1 VIGKPRVEII
11 AASAGSGKTHRLA
24 TTFLEE
30 VAEERVRPEAVVAV
44 TFTVKAAAELE
55 ERVRSYLVR
64 ERRTAEAQ
72 RLGAARIGT
81 VHGVCARL
89 LSEFAFE
96 LGLSPRQ
103 IVLDSKAAAVA
114 LGEALESAMTPERA
128 RRAAALG
135 SRMHDFHVRQVAQEL
150 IKLARINAIPAE
162 ELRKC
167 APRSW
172 QGLQALLG
180 APLDSGPRME
190 GDLLAALEAFER
202 DSPEADRTKA
212 TTKARRVVG
221 TALNRLRSGRSPK
234 WADWARLAKLGTGKQ
249 SRPAAEAVRQSV
261 AGFGRHPLLHRD
273 LEEAIDLVF
282 DVAADALGEY
292 QTYKRERGAVDF
304 TDQLALALEA
314 LRTPGVQAELAGEID
329 LVLVD
334 EFQDTNPIQLAIF
347 VELAKLARRS
357 IWVGDQKQAIF
368 GFLQADPA
376 LMDAAI
382 EALLGDEPVTLDTSY
397 RSRPE
402 LVHLTSAVFA
412 PAFERVGIPSARTIL
427 KPTAEQEP
435 DGLGPIVERWHLEG
449 RTKRDRAAA
458 MATGVRDLLADSS
471 VRVRDGE
478 GETRRPR
485 PADIAVLC
493 RRNDECLA
501 IAEELHAIGLSSV
514 VERRGLFLAP
524 EVQLVLAGLRRW
536 ADPRDALSAAIL
548 ARLGAPDGGE
558 EAWLEAALR
567 SPYAGEFSE
576 QELVAVIEAR
586 RSAQPA
592 AGLLDALD
600 HVLEAVRAP
609 ETAAAWGEA
618 SQRLGNLEALRSLAL
633 TYLSECA
640 ARRVPATIGGF
651 LGWLE
656 TVEESEQDGRAQVG
670 GRDAVV
676 VSTFHGAKGLEW
688 PITIV
693 LDQER
698 EHGVTA
704 LGVHVAEEDQA
715 FDFEDPLAGRWLRY
729 WPNPF
734 HPSQKTFLHD
744 DLAGHP
750 VTQALE
756 QRERREILRLIYV
769 AWTRAKDRLIVAS
782 KPTRGLE
789 KVFERI
795 ADDSGPLVREPKE
808 DEVVWA
814 GRGVALQRRT
824 LTVSEPAWEENTGG
838 EVYEAAGPRE
848 RPPAYLSPS
857 AQEARGTAGEP
868 ERLGER
874 LALSGAPDI
883 KVVGEVLHRFLA
895 ADRVES
901 SVEDRQEL
909 AREIVARWGIDGNI
923 EAADLVA
930 ASDRLRSWIAAKW
943 PGANWHREWPV
954 AHRLADGS
962 VVRGFADLVLELD
975 DGFVVVDHKTFPGGL
990 EAAQER
996 AVEYAGQLGAYAGAI
1011 AAATGK
1017 RHLGSFIHLPVS
1029 GLVVEVYQ
1037 D

>member
-1 VIGKPRVEII
+1 
-11 AASAGSGKTHRLA
+11 
-24 TTFLEE
+24 
-30 VAEERVRPEAVVAV
+30 
-44 TFTVKAAAELE
+44 
-55 ERVRSYLVR
+55 
-64 ERRTAEAQ
+64 
-72 RLGAARIGT
+72 
-81 VHGVCARL
+81 
-89 LSEFAFE
+89 
-96 LGLSPRQ
+96 
-103 IVLDSKAAAVA
+103 
-114 LGEALESAMTPERA
+114 MRA
-128 RRAAALG
+128 
-135 SRMHDFHVRQVAQEL
+135 
-150 IKLARINAIPAE
+150 
-162 ELRKC
+162 
-167 APRSW
+167 
-172 QGLQALLG
+172 
-180 APLDSGPRME
+180 
-190 GDLLAALEAFER
+190 
-202 DSPEADRTKA
+202 
-212 TTKARRVVG
+212 
-221 TALNRLRSGRSPK
+221 ALNRLRTGRSPR
-234 WADWARLAKLGTGKQ
+234 WADWARLAKLSPGAK
-249 SRPAAEAVRQSV
+249 SRPPGEAVSRGGCGLRPPPPAAQGPRRRRPS
-261 AGFGRHPLLHRD
+261 
-273 LEEAIDLVF
+273 LVF

-347 VELAKLARRS
+347 VELAKLAKRS

-382 EALLGDEPVTLDTSY
+382 EALLGEEPVTLDTSF

-412 PAFERVGIPSARTIL
+412 PAFERVGIPSARTVL
-427 KPTAEQEP
+427 KPTEEQEP

-471 VRVRDGE
+471 VRVRAEG

-485 PADIAVLC
+485 PADVAVLC
-493 RRNDECLA
+493 RKNDECLA

-548 ARLGAPDGGE
+548 ARLAGAPDGGE

-576 QELVAVIEAR
+576 QEMVAAIEAR
-586 RSAQPA
+586 RSAQPT

-600 HVLEAVRAP
+600 QVLEAVQAP

-618 SQRLGNLEALRSLAL
+618 AQRLGNLEALRSLAL

-656 TVEESEQDGRAQVG
+656 TVGESEQDGRAQVG

-698 EHGVTA
+698 KHGVTA

-734 HPSQKTFLHD
+734 YPSQKTFLHD
-744 DLAGHP
+744 DLADHP
-750 VTQALE
+750 VTLALE
-756 QRERREILRLIYV
+756 QRERREILRLLYV

-782 KPTRGLE
+782 KPSRGLE

-795 ADDSGPLVREPKE
+795 ADENGPLVLEPKE
-808 DEVVWA
+808 DEGTWA
-814 GRGVALQRRT
+814 GRKVALRRRT
-824 LTVSEPAWEENTGG
+824 LAASEPAREEN
-838 EVYEAAGPRE
+838 V
-848 RPPAYLSPS
+848 
-857 AQEARGTAGEP
+857 
-868 ERLGER
+868 GER
-874 LALSGAPDI
+874 GLRGSWSPGAAPCLSFTVGAGSD
-883 KVVGEVLHRFLA
+883 GQ
-895 ADRVES
+895 DRG
-901 SVEDRQEL
+901 
-909 AREIVARWGIDGNI
+909 AREAGRAPGPLRSSGHQGGGGG
-923 EAADLVA
+923 A
-930 ASDRLRSWIAAKW
+930 AS
-943 PGANWHREWPV
+943 V
-954 AHRLADGS
+954 
-962 VVRGFADLVLELD
+962 
-975 DGFVVVDHKTFPGGL
+975 PGGGSRGL
-990 EAAQER
+990 ER
-996 AVEYAGQLGAYAGAI
+996 
-1011 AAATGK
+1011 
-1017 RHLGSFIHLPVS
+1017 
-1029 GLVVEVYQ
+1029 
-1037 D
+1037 